1 MKKTLAILLALMML
15 AAVAACGETT
25 DTPET
30 SPTPTEEVSP
40 VIPDEATPDE
50 PVDVTTPDEPIDVT
64 TPDEPAVVD
73 DTVIELTATGVQD
86 NYYLFDL
93 STLGMGLTGYVYAL
107 YFDDGATVT
116 FPVDVE
122 LTAVDPVSFAPTNT
136 PYSAGTAINVEDVNG
151 QSIAIGASGNSICFV
166 LASNPG
172 NYTGLVADKPLSELP
187 ASVVLT
193 VA

>member
-40 VIPDEATPDE
+40 VTPDEATPDE
-50 PVDVTTPDEPIDVT
+50 PVDVPTPDEPIDVT

-73 DTVIELTATGVQD
+73 DTVVELTATGVQD

-116 FPVDVE
+116 FPVD
-122 LTAVDPVSFAPTNT
+122 TDIISIDAVTYAQTPT
-136 PYSAGTAINVEDVNG
+136 PYAAGTVINVADVNG
-151 QSIAIGASGNSICFV
+151 QTVSIGSGNSICFV
-166 LASNPG
+166 LASDPG
-172 NYTGLVADKPLSELP
+172 NYTGMVADKPLAELP
-187 ASVVLT
+187 ENVVLT